1 MANESKA
8 MFGLIGTITSDVIT
22 YESGATFKGIG
33 GILYQ
38 VAVLCGLGE
47 EVFLYTNC
55 GQEIYPEVEKA
66 IKGWTAL
73 HTQGISKV
81 SGRGNQVRL
90 HYPEKGERL
99 EILESVVP
107 ALNSNK
113 IIRDLP
119 DLKMLIMVLNSGFDI
134 ELKEWRK
141 IVRRSSCPIWLD
153 IHSLALAKKLGVHR
167 NYLSLPEWEDWARGA
182 TYLQANKQEV
192 ASMLGHPKVL
202 PDEKELDPF
211 GKKALSLGIDAI
223 FITLGKEGVLVFTAE
238 DSMKISAPQ
247 VENVVDTTGCGDVF
261 CAGTAWKLAQ
271 GISPFEAASFGIE
284 LASKATK
291 VSGISGTYALTVNQR
306 NKMRKEAR

>member
-1 MANESKA
+1 

-33 GILYQ
+33 GILYHA
-38 VAVLCGLGE
+38 AVLCGLGE

-55 GQEIYPEVEKA
+55 GEEIFPEVERI
-66 IKGWTAL
+66 IKGWTTL
-73 HTQGISKV
+73 HTQGISTV

-107 ALNSNK
+107 ALNSNQ
-113 IIRDLP
+113 IIRDLN

-153 IHSLALAKKLGVHR
+153 IHSLALAKKLGVPR
-167 NYLSLPEWEDWARGA
+167 NYLSLSEWKDWAKGA

-192 ASMLGHPKVL
+192 ASMLGHPQKL
-202 PDEKELDPF
+202 PTEAEIEVF
-211 GKKALSLGIDAI
+211 GKMALEIGIEAL
-223 FITLGKEGVLVFTAE
+223 FITLGKEGVLALTTE
-238 DSMKISAPQ
+238 DSLKISAPQ

-261 CAGTAWKLAQ
+261 CAGTAWKLVQ
-271 GISPFEAASFGIE
+271 GVSPFEAASFGIE

-291 VSGISGTYALTVNQR
+291 VSGISGTYALAVRQR